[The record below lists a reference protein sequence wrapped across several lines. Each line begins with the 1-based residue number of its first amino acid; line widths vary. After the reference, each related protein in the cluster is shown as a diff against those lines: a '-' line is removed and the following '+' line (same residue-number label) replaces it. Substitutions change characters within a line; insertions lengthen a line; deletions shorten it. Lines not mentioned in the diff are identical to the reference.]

1 VLTAAVPGPPHW
13 SDLFTQWRVDPL
25 SLALLIG
32 AAGGYLWYR
41 ARGRRIG
48 LPWKARWD
56 VTFGVGVAAGI
67 WVSSGVAQARAGQL
81 EWVWMAQALALLL
94 VVPVIALAGQPV
106 QLARDVTGEKGW
118 TARVLRSR
126 PVRVL
131 GHPLVGPVLVPVVFL
146 LILFAGVGQAS
157 AADPAAGWV
166 LHVCLLVLGALIAL
180 PLVDVRDDRT
190 SLIVGLALAIGA
202 IELLMDAFPGIAL
215 RLAGHPVIPYF
226 AAHTPSWAGGW
237 LAQQHQAGG
246 LLWIVAEV
254 LDLPFMVLVA
264 VRWLRVDAAE
274 AALIDAELDA
284 AEAARPR
291 ARPPAASGPVAVAAE
306 DAGRT
311 SPAAET
317 DRPWFLDDPQLR
329 DRYRY

>member
-1 VLTAAVPGPPHW
+1 VPGPPRW
-13 SDLFTQWRVDPL
+13 SDLLTQWRVDPL
-25 SLALLIG
+25 SLALLVG
-32 AAGGYLWYR
+32 VAGGYLWYR
-41 ARGRRIG
+41 TRGRRLG
-48 LPWKARWD
+48 LGWRVRRD
-56 VTFGVGVAAGI
+56 VTFGVGVVAGI

-81 EWVWMAQALALLL
+81 EWVWMAQALILLL

-106 QLARDVTGEKGW
+106 QLARGVSGEDGW
-118 TARVLRSR
+118 TARLLRSR

-131 GHPLVGPVLVPVVFL
+131 SHPLVGPALVPVVFL
-146 LILFAGVGQAS
+146 LILYAGVGQAA

-202 IELLMDAFPGIAL
+202 VELLMDAFPGIAL
-215 RLAGHPVIPYF
+215 RLAGDPVIPYF
-226 AAHTPSWAGGW
+226 AAHSPSWAGGW
-237 LAQQHQAGG
+237 LNQQHQAGG
-246 LLWIVAEV
+246 LLWIVAEI

-284 AEAARPR
+284 AEAARTR
-291 ARPPAASGPVAVAAE
+291 SRPSVETGAAPTSRVSGEPL
-306 DAGRT
+306 
-311 SPAAET
+311 PAAET
-317 DRPWFLDDPQLR
+317 SRPWFLDDPQLR